1 MTPHADQEVVKAQLM
16 MHSQFD
22 DLNRSRP
29 GGPAGFNPFADPGSA
44 GLTHAGG
51 NTSEGGRG
59 SGATDIPPA
68 YLPLRNQIN
77 YQRTRE
83 MTIDELLL
91 ENRVVFLIGEISYAS
106 AARAIMQMLYL
117 DNQKKGQDI
126 NLYINSH
133 GGTVDDTLALYD
145 TIQFLDADVATYCI
159 GRAYSGAS
167 LILAAGAP
175 KKRYILPNAKV
186 MIHQP
191 LGGVYG
197 QAEDIKI
204 QAEQIIKTKRKLAGI
219 LAEHTG
225 RELDVVLRDSER
237 DRYFTAEEAQTYGIV
252 DTVLEMQ
259 GKKKRETASSEED
272 KEKDKDKG
280 DGEKK

>member
-191 LGGVYG
+191 LGGARG
-197 QAEDIKI
+197 TAKDIEI
-204 QAEQIIKTKRKLAGI
+204 QAKNIVWIRERINEI
-219 LAEHTG
+219 LAERTG
-225 RELDVVLRDSER
+225 QELETIQKDTDRDKWM
-237 DRYFTAEEAQTYGIV
+237 TAAEALEYGLIDEV
-252 DTVLEMQ
+252 IEP
-259 GKKKRETASSEED
+259 GRGS
-272 KEKDKDKG
+272 
-280 DGEKK
+280 